1 METFQEQWENEKLNE
16 ENCAAHHL
24 VLLLLTPAV
33 IIKSLLYR
41 AIWMIRNW
49 IQVHKKHLDIKL
61 LFFFFSFFH
70 QQHQEANSLPPSATS
85 FNSVELYQ

>member
-1 METFQEQWENEKLNE
+1 MNE
-16 ENCAAHHL
+16 ENCATHHL

-49 IQVHKKHLDIKL
+49 IQVHKKHLDIKTH
-61 LFFFFSFFH
+61 LFFSSNTGS
-70 QQHQEANSLPPSATS
+70 QIYPSVTS
-85 FNSVELYQ
+85 FNSIDLQKR